1 MIGKVFW
8 LLTGACFAALVSGIA
23 MPVIWLMLRL
33 VGLVD
38 LLLYLFKD
46 VTLLMRLGGFIFG
59 VLVGALFIV
68 LMTRTFGDVNKL
80 GLIFGALGGA
90 VGGIASSIMFFPLVA
105 IL

>member
-1 MIGKVFW
+1 MIGKLFW
-8 LLTGACFAALVSGIA
+8 LLAGACFAALVSGIA

-33 VGLVD
+33 VGLIGV
-38 LLLYLFKD
+38 LLHLFND

-59 VLVGALFIV
+59 ILVGALFIL

-80 GLIFGALGGA
+80 GVIFGALGGA
-90 VGGIASSIMFFPLVA
+90 VGGVASSIMFFPVVA